1 MAERAVDVAIV
12 GAGVAGLT
20 LASLLEQA
28 GLIVVLLEA
37 RDRIGGRIHTV
48 HDPLSPV
55 PIELGAEF
63 VHGRPPELWREIQ
76 AGRLCAVS
84 VEGDDLYRGS
94 HRAPEEDHSIEAVD
108 NLLITADPEVD
119 EPFSRFLERT
129 KLSDEAKRGITGY
142 IEGFNAAS
150 KDVIGVLGLIRQ
162 QRAEHEIG
170 GDQLFR
176 VLDGY
181 DAVPLLLFRS
191 LREPASLWLNTVVE
205 RVEWR
210 RGLARIHARSALG
223 QDLSPLSARFCA
235 ITAPLGVLQSGAI
248 RFDPDPPTIRR
259 AIDQLAMGDVARVML
274 RFRRPFWE
282 SREELKNVSFL
293 HAPDEAFPTWWTQ
306 SPVRAPVVT
315 AWAGGPRAAKYAGR
329 EPEAVVT
336 TALDVMS
343 RAFQFDP
350 RAITHE
356 LAAWHY
362 HDWRSDLFSCGAYS
376 YVPAGALD
384 AVDTLTHP
392 VEDTLFFAGEASDPG
407 GHWGTVHGASRSAE
421 RAAAQIRAAAGR

>member
-1 MAERAVDVAIV
+1 MAERGVDVAII

-20 LASLLEQA
+20 LASLLEDA
-28 GLIVVLLEA
+28 GLTIVLLEA

-55 PIELGAEF
+55 PIELGTEF

-76 AGRLCAVS
+76 AGRLRAVK
-84 VEGDDLYRGS
+84 VEGDHIYRGWDNAS
-94 HRAPEEDHSIEAVD
+94 ERDDGIEAID
-108 NLLITADPEVD
+108 RLLTGAEPDVD

-129 KLSDEAKRGITGY
+129 RLSDEAKRAVTGY

-150 KDVIGVLGLIRQ
+150 KDVVGVLGLIRQ
-162 QRAEHEIG
+162 QRAEDEVD

-176 VLDGY
+176 IFDGY

-191 LREPASLWLNTVVE
+191 LREPGSLRLNTVVE
-205 RVEWR
+205 HVKWQ
-210 RGLARIHARSALG
+210 RGLVRIHARSALG
-223 QDLSPLSARFCA
+223 QELAPLSARFCA
-235 ITAPLGVLQSGAI
+235 ITVPLGVLQSNAI
-248 RFDPDPPTIRR
+248 PFDPDPPAIRR
-259 AIDQLAMGDVARVML
+259 AVDQLVMGDVVRVTL

-282 SREELKNVSFL
+282 QREELKSVSFL
-293 HAPDEAFPTWWTQ
+293 HASEEAFPTWWTQ

-315 AWAGGPRAAKYAGR
+315 AWVGGPRAAKYAGCDAA
-329 EPEAVVT
+329 AVVT
-336 TALDVMS
+336 TALDAMS
-343 RAFQFDP
+343 RAFQIDR
-350 RAITHE
+350 RAISDE

-362 HDWRSDLFSCGAYS
+362 HDWRSDPFSRGAYS

-384 AVDTLTHP
+384 AVDALTRP

-407 GHWGTVHGASRSAE
+407 GHWGTVHGAIRSAE